1 VIFLYASDGL
11 WKAHEDRE
19 LLRMYYIKSDLT
31 KKRISE
37 ILAIVAIVLL
47 SIDTGETFIAQ
58 GGKRFLPLTD
68 QQSGVLL
75 GISSIILF
83 FLSFGF
89 GFRQKAR
96 VTTVLLIAG
105 GAILAVSK
113 LIEPTMRLNLYLA
126 VALPYIYLSLI
137 AIGFILI
144 GLGLLR
150 VVRRQ

>member
-1 VIFLYASDGL
+1 MYIVSIICIAV
-11 WKAHEDRE
+11 EDVHY
-19 LLRMYYIKSDLT
+19 LQNDLRKR
-31 KKRISE
+31 RISE

-47 SIDTGETFIAQ
+47 SIDTAETFIAQ

-68 QQSGVLL
+68 QQSGILL

-113 LIEPTMRLNLYLA
+113 LIEPTMGLNLYLA
-126 VALPYIYLSLI
+126 VALPYLYISLI

-150 VVRRQ
+150 AVRRQ

>member
-1 VIFLYASDGL
+1 M
-11 WKAHEDRE
+11 RE
-19 LLRMYYIKSDLT
+19 LPELSSSSVVTSVRRHG
-31 KKRISE
+31 KRISE

-47 SIDTGETFIAQ
+47 TIDTVGTFIAQ
-58 GGKRFLPLTD
+58 GGDRFLPLTD
-68 QQSGVLL
+68 QQSGILL

-83 FLSFGF
+83 FLSFGI
-89 GFRQKAR
+89 GFRHKAR

-113 LIEPTMRLNLYLA
+113 LLEPTMGLNLFLA
-126 VALPYIYLSLI
+126 IVLPYLYISLI

-150 VVRRQ
+150 AVRRQ

>member
-1 VIFLYASDGL
+1 MRR
-11 WKAHEDRE
+11 HE
-19 LLRMYYIKSDLT
+19 
-31 KKRISE
+31 KRISE

-47 SIDTGETFIAQ
+47 SMDTVGTFIAQ
-58 GGKRFLPLTD
+58 SGDRFLPLTD
-68 QQSGVLL
+68 QQSGILL

-96 VTTVLLIAG
+96 ITTVLLTAG

-113 LIEPTMRLNLYLA
+113 LVEPTMGLNLFLA
-126 VALPYIYLSLI
+126 VALPYLYISLI

-150 VVRRQ
+150 AVRGQ

>member
-1 VIFLYASDGL
+1 
-11 WKAHEDRE
+11 
-19 LLRMYYIKSDLT
+19 MYYLQNDLR
-31 KKRISE
+31 KRRISKL
-37 ILAIVAIVLL
+37 LAIVAIVLL
-47 SIDTGETFIAQ
+47 SIDTMETFIAQ

-68 QQSGVLL
+68 QQSGILL

-83 FLSFGF
+83 FFSFWFGF
-89 GFRQKAR
+89 GQKAR

-113 LIEPTMRLNLYLA
+113 LVEPTMGLNLFLA
-126 VALPYIYLSLI
+126 VALPYLYISLI
-137 AIGFILI
+137 AVGFILI

>member
-1 VIFLYASDGL
+1 
-11 WKAHEDRE
+11 
-19 LLRMYYIKSDLT
+19 MYYLQNDLR

-37 ILAIVAIVLL
+37 ILAIVAIALL
-47 SIDTGETFIAQ
+47 SIDTVGTFIAK
-58 GGKRFLPLTD
+58 GGDRFLPLTD
-68 QQSGVLL
+68 QQSGILL

-96 VTTVLLIAG
+96 ITTVLLIAG

-113 LIEPTMRLNLYLA
+113 LLEPTMGLNLFLA
-126 VALPYIYLSLI
+126 VALPYLYLSLI

-150 VVRRQ
+150 AVRGQ

>member
-1 VIFLYASDGL
+1 MDWAKYTDGVGG
-11 WKAHEDRE
+11 
-19 LLRMYYIKSDLT
+19 LLRMYYLQNELR

-37 ILAIVAIVLL
+37 ILAIVAIALL
-47 SIDTGETFIAQ
+47 SIDTVGTFIAK
-58 GGKRFLPLTD
+58 GGDRFLPLTD
-68 QQSGVLL
+68 QQSGILL

-96 VTTVLLIAG
+96 ITTVLLIAG

-113 LIEPTMRLNLYLA
+113 LLEPAMGLNLFLA
-126 VALPYIYLSLI
+126 VALPYLYISLI
-137 AIGFILI
+137 AIAFILI

-150 VVRRQ
+150 AVRGQ